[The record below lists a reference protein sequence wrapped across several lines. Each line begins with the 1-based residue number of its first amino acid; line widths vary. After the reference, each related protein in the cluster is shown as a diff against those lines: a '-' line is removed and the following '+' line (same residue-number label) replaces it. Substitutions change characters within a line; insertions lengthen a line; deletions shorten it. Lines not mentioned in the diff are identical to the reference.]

1 MEIDSNAER
10 DKVEKLVRELMEG
23 EKGREVKKKVM
34 EWRKL
39 AEEAA
44 GPSGSSSMNLDE
56 LVKAVLL
63 PWKNINSR
71 NLELLFDWR

>member
-1 MEIDSNAER
+1 
-10 DKVEKLVRELMEG
+10 
-23 EKGREVKKKVM
+23 
-34 EWRKL
+34 
-39 AEEAA
+39 
-44 GPSGSSSMNLDE
+44 MNLDE

>member
-34 EWRKL
+34 EWRKF

-63 PWKNINSR
+63 P
-71 NLELLFDWR
+71 